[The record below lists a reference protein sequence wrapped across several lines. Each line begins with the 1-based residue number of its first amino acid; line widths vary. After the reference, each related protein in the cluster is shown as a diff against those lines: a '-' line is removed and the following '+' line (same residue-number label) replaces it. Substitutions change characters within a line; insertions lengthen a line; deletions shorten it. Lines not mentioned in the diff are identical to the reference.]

1 MRIFMASKARRSVPL
16 TLAPALVLALSALGA
31 LGPTLLLPP
40 AAAAASLT
48 PPGPE
53 LTPVQPAS
61 PFGTVLAIS
70 GDTAAVTGFVADRA
84 VVFIFVRSAGTWSQ
98 QARIVDPAL
107 PDPSSVFG
115 SALALSGDT
124 LAIGAGA
131 EASPSSSVYI
141 YVRAAGTWSLQA
153 HLQPARA
160 ARLGFGTA
168 LTLAGDAL
176 AVGAPGA
183 VAGTTAGAV
192 HVYART
198 GGTWSRQAILAA
210 ATPAPADRFGR
221 AVGVAHQ
228 HLVVGGSGFAEVF
241 DLLNGTWKRAA
252 VFHGSGMDTGFG
264 SSAAASIETVA
275 VGDPSSQQVSL
286 FIHTSAGWFH
296 QADVT
301 PPDAQAGEFGS
312 AISLS
317 QDLLE
322 VGAPGS
328 SRRRVQASGAAYVFV
343 RQQRRWLLEG
353 AFGLA
358 APAAGERFGGAVAAS
373 IDTALV
379 GSTGGASAVPTAAW
393 LLDGLDNP

>member
-1 MRIFMASKARRSVPL
+1 MRVFIASKATRSIP
-16 TLAPALVLALSALGA
+16 LAPALVVGA
-31 LGPTLLLPP
+31 LGLMLLAP
-40 AAAAASLT
+40 AAAAASLL

-53 LTPVQPAS
+53 LRPVQAAS

-84 VVFIFVRSAGTWSQ
+84 IVFIFVRSAGTWSQ

-107 PDPSSVFG
+107 SDPSSVFG

-131 EASPSSSVYI
+131 EAARSSSVYV
-141 YVRAAGTWSLQA
+141 YVRAAGAWSLQA
-153 HLQPARA
+153 HLQPPRA
-160 ARLGFGTA
+160 AGLGFGTA
-168 LTLAGDAL
+168 LALAGDAL
-176 AVGAPGA
+176 AVGAPGS

-198 GGTWSRQAILAA
+198 GVTWSRQAILAGA
-210 ATPAPADRFGR
+210 SPAPADRFGR

-228 HLVVGGSGFAEVF
+228 HVVVGGSGFAEVF
-241 DLLNGTWKRAA
+241 DLVDGTWQRAA
-252 VFHGSGMDTGFG
+252 VLHGSGTGSGFG

-286 FIHTSAGWFH
+286 FIHTSRGWFH
-296 QADVT
+296 QADVV
-301 PPDAQAGEFGS
+301 PPDLRAGEFGS

-328 SRRRVQASGAAYVFV
+328 SRRRVQASGAAYVFA
-343 RQQRRWLLEG
+343 RQQRGWLLQG
-353 AFGLA
+353 AFGVA

-373 IDTALV
+373 LDTALV
-379 GSTGGASAVPTAAW
+379 GSTGSAGTVPTAAW